1 MLKKKLSRGPDID
14 TEKCVELVGGNRF
27 NLVLIAAARAKEI
40 GRKHR
45 EDERQDYP
53 NSMVSALLD
62 VQSGIVGAE
71 YLRKVK

>member
-62 VQSGIVGAE
+62 VQSGVVGAE
-71 YLRKVK
+71 YLREIK

>member
-1 MLKKKLSRGPDID
+1 MLKKKLGRGPDID

-62 VQSGIVGAE
+62 VQSGVVGAE

>member
-45 EDERQDYP
+45 EYERQDYP

-62 VQSGIVGAE
+62 VQSGVVGAE

>member
-40 GRKHR
+40 GRKNR
-45 EDERQDYP
+45 EDERLDYP

-62 VQSGIVGAE
+62 VQSGVVGAE